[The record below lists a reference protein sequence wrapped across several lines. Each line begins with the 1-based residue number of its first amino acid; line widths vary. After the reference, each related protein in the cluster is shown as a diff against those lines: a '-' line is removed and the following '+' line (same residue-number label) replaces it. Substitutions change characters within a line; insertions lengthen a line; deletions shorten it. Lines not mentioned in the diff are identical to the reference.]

1 MIIHSICRKNDH
13 KIYLIKTLCQK
24 LTEAKMTPF
33 YKQLPFC
40 SAISMTYKAIL
51 MGDFSLVGLLLLRNQ
66 TKCSSQDQ
74 NFKIQMSCAHWQASS
89 KQLKMKKHLK

>member
-1 MIIHSICRKNDH
+1 
-13 KIYLIKTLCQK
+13 
-24 LTEAKMTPF
+24 MTPS

-66 TKCSSQDQ
+66 TKCSLQDQ
-74 NFKIQMSCAHWQASS
+74 NFKIQMSWDH
-89 KQLKMKKHLK
+89 